1 MDKPLLHPLLCV
13 NNNLHKTARTV
24 ARIYTEE
31 LLTLDIKRAQF
42 SILTALSLMGEASI
56 TELAIQLEMDRSTAS
71 RTLKPLQQRGLIATT
86 VSERDGRAKMLTLTP
101 AGQALHRKALPLW
114 QRAQKRIIK
123 AFGAKDWLSLNANL
137 ESLREAAR
145 RA

>member
-1 MDKPLLHPLLCV
+1 
-13 NNNLHKTARTV
+13 
-24 ARIYTEE
+24 
-31 LLTLDIKRAQF
+31 
-42 SILTALSLMGEASI
+42 
-56 TELAIQLEMDRSTAS
+56 
-71 RTLKPLQQRGLIATT
+71 
-86 VSERDGRAKMLTLTP
+86 MLTLTP